1 MNTKFILTGVL
12 VFLVVVIIV
21 LALVL
26 IKPPSHARL
35 MDFEYLMELTQEK
48 RSSLKWINITYGV
61 NLTLGFKNISGE
73 MNFYRNKTNKVI
85 TFSSKLKD
93 YEGYGIMLPPER
105 LIRFINTSR
114 RREYS
119 GHLGNRNETCWSTI
133 TEPEG
138 DYRKFID
145 GKYLFITC
153 FNKET
158 GYPELVYASELNKG
172 KTVYSKFFIKSIT
185 YS

>member
-1 MNTKFILTGVL
+1 MRTKLFLTSIL
-12 VFLVVVIIV
+12 VFLVLIIIA
-21 LALVL
+21 LAISL
-26 IKPPSHARL
+26 IKPPTRIRL
-35 MDFEYLMELTQEK
+35 MDFNYLMELTQEK
-48 RSSLKWINITYGV
+48 RNSLKWVNITYGV

-73 MNFYRNKTNKVI
+73 MNFYKNKTSKII
-85 TFSSKLKD
+85 TFSPQLKE
-93 YEGYGIMLPPER
+93 YEEYGIMLPPER

-119 GHLGNRNETCWSTI
+119 GYLGNRNETCWSTI

-138 DYRKFID
+138 DYKKFID

-153 FNKET
+153 FNKQT
-158 GYPELVYASELNKG
+158 GYPELVYASELNDE